1 MPTFTKQEKDAIK
14 MMMSRMSSLE
24 ATLISTAIVAG
35 KGTSTY
41 TSLAAMKAEPYPL
54 QVRLF
59 VLLGLNSLGDGLL
72 NGNYYYDATSVATPN
87 DSSVVQLT
95 STSLGRLLKIS

>member
-1 MPTFTKQEKDAIK
+1 ML
-14 MMMSRMSSLE
+14 SRLSSLE
-24 ATLISTAIVAG
+24 ATLISTALVAG

-72 NGNYYYDATSVATPN
+72 NGNYYYDSTSVATPN
-87 DSSVVQLT
+87 DSSIVQLT
-95 STSLGRLLKIS
+95 STSLGRLIKIS